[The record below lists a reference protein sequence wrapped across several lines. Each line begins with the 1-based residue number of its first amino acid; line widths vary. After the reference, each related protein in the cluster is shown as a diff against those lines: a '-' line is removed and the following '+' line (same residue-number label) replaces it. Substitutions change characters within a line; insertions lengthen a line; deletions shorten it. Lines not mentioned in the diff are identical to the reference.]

1 MRPYWRQPFQ
11 PRRCFR
17 KLEQRARWSSN
28 ETPAC
33 KQAGSAVVVDEDIKR
48 AWIPLK
54 SEPRNALFSTANRS
68 RLDAPPSDV
77 RADFATAIC
86 DEADLICDAL

>member
-1 MRPYWRQPFQ
+1 MKHQPASRPVRQ
-11 PRRCFR
+11 
-17 KLEQRARWSSN
+17 SSS
-28 ETPAC
+28 
-33 KQAGSAVVVDEDIKR
+33 KDIKR

-54 SEPRNALFSTANRS
+54 SELRNALFSTANRS
-68 RLDAPPSDV
+68 RLDAPNMPSDV

>member
-1 MRPYWRQPFQ
+1 M
-11 PRRCFR
+11 
-17 KLEQRARWSSN
+17 
-28 ETPAC
+28 
-33 KQAGSAVVVDEDIKR
+33 
-48 AWIPLK
+48 
-54 SEPRNALFSTANRS
+54 FSTANRS